1 MADPVSMTAFISAM
15 APSTAAAAGS
25 TAAAATAAA
34 MAAPTAASLLAQGGI
49 AAGSPLTAA
58 MANGMQ
64 AGQLLGMAGNVA
76 PGAAQTIISPS
87 ITETF
92 PALNYSNAGFGNANL
107 PALSGTPGYSGFEP
121 LTYGGSPPASLASG
135 PGFVGPQSPTLMQSA
150 INTGQNIQGL
160 MGQNPALTNIARQAG
175 GAMMQPPPPPRVL
188 QAPPI
193 QSGQFAPVDFMSLL
207 SQKSPQMQRRTSLLG

>member
-15 APSTAAAAGS
+15 APSTAAAG
-25 TAAAATAAA
+25 TAAATAAA
-34 MAAPTAASLLAQGGI
+34 MAAPTAAALLGST
-49 AAGSPLTAA
+49 GSPLTAA
-58 MANGMQ
+58 MSSGIQ
-64 AGQLLGMAGNVA
+64 AGNLLGTAAAA
-76 PGAAQTIISPS
+76 PGAAQTIIPN

-207 SQKSPQMQRRTSLLG
+207 SQNPQQMQRRTSLLG

>member
-135 PGFVGPQSPTLMQSA
+135 PGFVGPQTQ
-150 INTGQNIQGL
+150 IQGL
-160 MGQNPALTNIARQAG
+160 MGMMNNNPALTNVAMRAG
-175 GAMMQPPPPPRVL
+175 GAMMQPPPPPKVL

-207 SQKSPQMQRRTSLLG
+207 SQKPPQMQRRTSLLG

>member
-25 TAAAATAAA
+25 TAALTAATA
-34 MAAPTAASLLAQGGI
+34 MAAPTAAALTALNSTGG
-49 AAGSPLTAA
+49 PLTAA
-58 MANGMQ
+58 MSSGIQ
-64 AGQLLGMAGNVA
+64 AGNLLGTAAAA
-76 PGAAQTIISPS
+76 PGAAQTIIPN

-135 PGFVGPQSPTLMQSA
+135 PGFVGPQTQ
-150 INTGQNIQGL
+150 IQGL
-160 MGQNPALTNIARQAG
+160 MGMMGNNPALTNIAKQAG
-175 GAMMQPPPPPRVL
+175 GAMMQPAPPPRVL

>member
-1 MADPVSMTAFISAM
+1 M
-15 APSTAAAAGS
+15 
-25 TAAAATAAA
+25 
-34 MAAPTAASLLAQGGI
+34 PT

-58 MANGMQ
+58 MANGIQ
-64 AGQLLGMAGNVA
+64 AGNLLSATA
-76 PGAAQTIISPS
+76 PGAAQTIIPN

-121 LTYGGSPPASLASG
+121 LTYGGSPPAALASG

-150 INTGQNIQGL
+150 INTGQDIQGL

-175 GAMMQPPPPPRVL
+175 GAMMQPPPPPQVL

-207 SQKSPQMQRRTSLLG
+207 SQKPQQMQRRTSLLG